1 MLIQCL
7 NDLMNLWTKYHWTR
21 QQRFAKICIQQHL
34 SLHLNI
40 IFETMLWLASKVFE
54 IIVIDLPSFK
64 KSKAKKN
71 FPEQSIPLSSIL
83 LHLVKIKG
91 LSRLHSSVNSSFFL
105 IGSAWTVVVLYI
117 CTTCVNFVIWFHWN
131 FSIVRALFILF

>member
-1 MLIQCL
+1 MLIQYL

-54 IIVIDLPSFK
+54 IIVIDPPWFK

-91 LSRLHSSVNSSFFL
+91 LSRLHNSMGSSFFFV
-105 IGSAWTVVVLYI
+105 GSTWAVVVIYI
-117 CTTCVNFVIWFHWN
+117 CTTCVILAIWFHWN
-131 FSIVRALFILF
+131 FSNVRVLFIWF